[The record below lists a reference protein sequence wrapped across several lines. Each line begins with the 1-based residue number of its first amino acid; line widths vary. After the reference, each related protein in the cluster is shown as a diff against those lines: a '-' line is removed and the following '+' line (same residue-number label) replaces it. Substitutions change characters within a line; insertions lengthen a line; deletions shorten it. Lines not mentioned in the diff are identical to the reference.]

1 MGQAALDAIV
11 EFDLKGEEEA
21 PNAVWKNSGE
31 PTGDWEKFK
40 HMFKWVFWYKSKNY
54 WWILYPKQYM
64 KK

>member
-40 HMFKWVFWYKSKNY
+40 HMFK
-54 WWILYPKQYM
+54 
-64 KK
+64 